1 MANNV
6 KITIQAID
14 NASATLGKISKQMAA
29 ISAIGLGASFGIAKE
44 WTQFET
50 AITNAGVMAGATAQE
65 LEKMGQTAR
74 KSALD
79 TAVSAVEAAEGLYYV
94 ASAGIDVTKDMNL
107 YNASM
112 NLAVGT
118 TSNMADAVQLINSVL
133 SQFNL
138 SLSDSGKVADTLAYA
153 ISGSQANMGKL
164 SASMRQ
170 AGAIAGA
177 VGQDFNDVA
186 ASLMQM
192 YNSGLQGEQAGTA
205 LRSVFSRLLNVTG
218 EAKRAF
224 DELGISLESVD
235 PSQVGIIQIVQ
246 EFEKA
251 APSMSQLV
259 QIFGQEA
266 VAAFQILMNAGGQTL
281 KELSEGAESAAGSA
295 SNMADAFNKT
305 DATKIQNMIDSL
317 KDLAYD
323 VGPAIVEAFEEMF
336 EPIRNTMEAMK
347 EMGIAADA
355 TKATVKTMGG
365 MLVASLAG
373 SAVTG
378 AVTLVKV
385 ISKIGAAFG
394 AAGIAAAGA
403 GAAVIAL
410 GTAAAAL
417 TGLNIKLFSDAKNI
431 RETNA
436 ELKDLAMTYSAL
448 GQVKAELPDLNSY
461 LDKLSDYVSEIA
473 GITKDS
479 ALDIIVSGK
488 VNPEIVTDYNAKNEV
503 SDDLKNGFNEFVKNF
518 QKEFNIQDNAIM
530 DLSGLIESDSKAFIE
545 KMQAVVDAT
554 ASASEGLKRT
564 ASDAQDAVEAQ
575 GEAAE
580 QTAEQTKSAIQKI
593 WDAAGSPLEKV
604 KEELTSD
611 LADIQQLLSAV
622 DMSNLGDELTN
633 LITEGLKT
641 DLAEAELKKKIESIT
656 DTIFQAT
663 GKIPEQFN
671 VIGENLD
678 ASWWEDYVQEING
691 TNVDL
696 SKSVN
701 SVQESSR
708 KMKIELN
715 DLQGLTRRNMTT
727 PEIRVVGSNI
737 VKQRVEFILKL
748 NKKEFLKEWNKLGFN
763 MTANLENSLLYG

>member
-14 NASATLGKISKQMAA
+14 KASATLGKISKQMGA
-29 ISAIGLGASFGIAKE
+29 IAAIGLGGSFGIAKE
-44 WTQFET
+44 WTKFET

-65 LEKMGQTAR
+65 LEKMGQAAR

-79 TAVSAVEAAEGLYYV
+79 TAITAVEAAEGMYYV

-118 TSNMADAVQLINSVL
+118 TSNMSDAVQLVNSVL

-138 SLSDSGKVADTLAYA
+138 SLTDSGKVADTLAYA

-192 YNSGLQGEQAGTA
+192 YNNGLQGEQAGTA

-224 DELGISLESVD
+224 DELGISLEAVD

-281 KELSEGAESAAGSA
+281 KELSDGAEEAAGRA
-295 SNMADAFNKT
+295 SEMADAFNKT

-373 SAVTG
+373 NAVSG
-378 AVTLVKV
+378 AVTLAKV
-385 ISKIGAAFG
+385 IGKIGAAFG
-394 AAGIAAAGA
+394 TAGVAAAGA
-403 GAAVIAL
+403 GAAVLSL

-417 TGLNIKLFSDAKNI
+417 TGLNIKLFSDAKRI
-431 RETNA
+431 KETA
-436 ELKDLAMTYSAL
+436 LATGELTQKMTALSAVRIELPQLNTYMEDLAKAVSSASDMTT
-448 GQVKAELPDLNSY
+448 AE
-461 LDKLSDYVSEIA
+461 
-473 GITKDS
+473 
-479 ALDIIVSGK
+479 ALDFVVSGK
-488 VNPEIVTDYNAKNEV
+488 VSPDFLVEFDKENQVSEEV
-503 SDDLKNGFNEFVKNF
+503 KGAYDSFVKNI
-518 QKEFNIQDNAIM
+518 QSKFNVADNEAMAILASF
-530 DLSGLIESDSKAFIE
+530 DADPKGFITALSQIVESTGAAYSGLKKVSD
-545 KMQAVVDAT
+545 QAQQTVD
-554 ASASEGLKRT
+554 
-564 ASDAQDAVEAQ
+564 DQ
-575 GEAAE
+575 GEAAK
-580 QTAEQTKSAIQKI
+580 QTAEQTRSAINKI

-604 KEELTSD
+604 KEELTGD
-611 LADIQQLLSAV
+611 LADIQQLLAAV
-622 DMSNLGDELTN
+622 DMSNLGDELTSM
-633 LITEGLKT
+633 ITDGLKT

-656 DTIFQAT
+656 ETIFQAT

-671 VIGENLD
+671 QIGENLD
-678 ASWWEDYVQEING
+678 ASWWKDYVDEING
-691 TNVDL
+691 TNIDL

-737 VKQRVEFILKL
+737 TKHRVEVILDL
-748 NKKEFLKEWNKLGFN
+748 NKDEFLKQWNKLGFN